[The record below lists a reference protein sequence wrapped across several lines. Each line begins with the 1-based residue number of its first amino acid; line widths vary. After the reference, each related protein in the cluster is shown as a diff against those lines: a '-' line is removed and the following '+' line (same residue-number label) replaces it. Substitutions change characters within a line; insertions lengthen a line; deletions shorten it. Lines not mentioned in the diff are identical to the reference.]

1 MIWNLRDDRKG
12 TCEMD
17 ILPLLAANQST
28 VQCSERFEAARVSK
42 MPFPGNPVTQIEYP
56 VK

>member
-1 MIWNLRDDRKG
+1 MVWNLHDDRKG

-17 ILPLLAANQST
+17 IIPLLA
-28 VQCSERFEAARVSK
+28 ERFEAARVSK